1 MKNILAVAIITLATL
16 TSCNKKA
23 NDETQNATT
32 AEEQSIST
40 DTVNNTDHAK
50 ADSINKIQS
59 DQDQVKAHGH
69 AH

>member
-32 AEEQSIST
+32 TEQQSTST
-40 DTVNNTDHAK
+40 DTINNTDQAK
-50 ADSINKIQS
+50 ADSINKMQS
-59 DQDQVKAHGH
+59 EAEQVKAHGH

>member
-1 MKNILAVAIITLATL
+1 MKNILAVAIITVATL

-32 AEEQSIST
+32 TEQQSIST
-40 DTVNNTDHAK
+40 DTVKNTAQAK
-50 ADSINKIQS
+50 EDSINKIQS
-59 DQDQVKAHGH
+59 DEDQVKAHGH